1 MMGVSSALRISH
13 RRLRQAMFSTY
24 VLLTVLFCLFLVHL
38 GRLEVAKAAA
48 FAEHEHVYLERLAEV
63 RAGLDAV
70 EDALAGLTPDP
81 SPGSVA
87 AFGEEARRFRGAV
100 NQLATM
106 DQRRELPRDPVQPM
120 PQTEA
125 LMIHTLAAA
134 LAVDVAAPSPE
145 RSLLLEQDLRA
156 LREAL
161 RAARGMLQQQLRT
174 EIAQGDRWLRQS
186 RFFFSRLQYLLILF
200 FILTTCFTVIAAFAV
215 GDNLRRS
222 LRRLSQGA
230 AEVSAGNL
238 GYRFDGIE
246 SDEIGGVMYDF
257 NRMARRLEQQTEA
270 LQQVNREVEAKA
282 AELAEAHKSKD
293 RFLANMSHELRTP
306 LNSIIGFSEL
316 IVRKAGET
324 PEAER
329 FSQYAERILSG
340 AEHLLDLI
348 SDLLEVAKV
357 DAGVLKPVIRDVNLA
372 ACVTRVE
379 QMLRPLAEHKG
390 LAFSVDPVPDGLTLA
405 VDDRL
410 LRQVLINLV
419 NNAIK
424 YTPAGRVAVHVD
436 ADADECRIAI
446 ADTGIGL
453 SEADQRLIFRDFHRV
468 EQGLTSNYEGVGL
481 GLTLSKRIVE
491 LHGGQIIVRSEP
503 GQGSVFTVILPR
515 RQPPDERNPAP

>member
-1 MMGVSSALRISH
+1 MGQEKPRRISH
-13 RRLRQAMFSTY
+13 RLFRRAAFSTY
-24 VLLTVLFCLFLVHL
+24 VLLTVLFCLLLVQL
-38 GRLEVAKAAA
+38 GRFEVRKAAA
-48 FAEHEHVYLERLAEV
+48 FAEHERAYLERLAEA
-63 RAGLDAV
+63 RAALDAV
-70 EDALAGLTPDP
+70 EDALAGLALTPLP
-81 SPGSVA
+81 PA
-87 AFGEEARRFRGAV
+87 AAEFHERARRFRGAV
-100 NQLATM
+100 NQLATV
-106 DQRRELPRDPVQPM
+106 DRLREQPRAPATPS
-120 PQTEA
+120 PQDEA

-134 LAVDVAAPSPE
+134 IVADLPAHPLEQP
-145 RSLLLEQDLRA
+145 LLLGQDLAA

-161 RAARGMLQQQLRT
+161 GAARGLLQGQLRA

-186 RFFFSRLQYLLILF
+186 RFFFTRLQYLLILF
-200 FILTTCFTVIAAFAV
+200 FILTTCFSVFAAFAV
-215 GDNLRRS
+215 GENLRRA

-238 GYRFDGIE
+238 AYRFEGIE
-246 SDEIGGVMYDF
+246 GDEIGGVMYDF

-270 LQQVNREVEAKA
+270 LQQVNREIEAKA

-316 IVRKAGET
+316 IVRKAGAM
-324 PEAER
+324 PEATR
-329 FSQYAERILSG
+329 LGQYAERILNG
-340 AEHLLDLI
+340 AEHLLELI

-357 DAGVLKPVIRDVNLA
+357 DAGVLRPAFREVNLA
-372 ACVTRVE
+372 ACLARVE

-390 LAFSVDPVPDGLTLA
+390 LAFVLEPVAPDLTLEA
-405 VDDRL
+405 DDRL

-424 YTPAGRVAVHVD
+424 YTPAGRVAVRAE
-436 ADADECRIAI
+436 ADEGECRIAI

-453 SEADQRLIFRDFHRV
+453 AEEDQRLIFRDFHRV

-491 LHGGQIIVRSEP
+491 LHGGRIMVRSEL
-503 GQGSVFTVILPR
+503 GRGSVFTVILPR
-515 RQPPDERNPAP
+515 RQPPEERTPAP

>member
-1 MMGVSSALRISH
+1 MAMLATLHISH

-38 GRLEVAKAAA
+38 GRYEVDKAAA
-48 FAEHEHVYLERLAEV
+48 FAEHEHVYLEQLADV

-70 EDALAGLTPDP
+70 EDALAGLTLNP
-81 SPGSVA
+81 SSTSVA
-87 AFGEEARRFRGAV
+87 EFSEKARRFRGAV
-100 NQLATM
+100 NQLAAI
-106 DQRRELPRDPVQPM
+106 DQLRELPRDPVQPM

-125 LMIHTLAAA
+125 LMVHTLATVLAIDLAA
-134 LAVDVAAPSPE
+134 HPCE
-145 RSLLLEQDLRA
+145 RNLLFEQDLRA

-161 RAARGMLQQQLRT
+161 RAARSMLQQQLRT

-200 FILTTCFTVIAAFAV
+200 FILTTCFSVVAAFAV
-215 GDNLRRS
+215 GENLRRS
-222 LRRLSQGA
+222 LRRLSHGA

-238 GYRFDGIE
+238 AYRFSGIE

-270 LQQVNREVEAKA
+270 LQQVNREVQAKA

-306 LNSIIGFSEL
+306 LNAIIGFSEL
-316 IVRKAGET
+316 IVRKAGEMPGT
-324 PEAER
+324 ER
-329 FSQYAERILSG
+329 LSQYAERILSG
-340 AEHLLDLI
+340 AEHLLELI

-357 DAGVLKPVIRDVNLA
+357 DAGVLKPVIRDVDIA
-372 ACVTRVE
+372 ACITRVE

-390 LAFSVDPVPDGLTLA
+390 LTFSLDPVPDRLILA

-410 LRQVLINLV
+410 LRQVLINLI

-424 YTPAGRVAVHVD
+424 YTPAGGVNVHVD
-436 ADADECRIAI
+436 VDDDECRIAI

-453 SEADQRLIFRDFHRV
+453 SEDDQRLIFRDFHRV

-491 LHGGQIIVRSEP
+491 LHGGRIMVRGES
-503 GQGSVFTVILPR
+503 GKGSVFTVILPR
-515 RQPPDERNPAP
+515 HQPPEERNPAP